1 MTQFYFDF
9 RAGES
14 ICRDEEGAEL
24 SDMGAAHDEALG
36 ALPPSLREAFVMKHV
51 EGRSYEEMAG
61 WSASR
66 FHPAGLR
73 DSGIAVRAGDRAHAV

>member
-36 ALPPSLREAFVMKHV
+36 ALVDAICDVVTEGQADQRFAIEVRDPLGPVLEITATFGSRILR
-51 EGRSYEEMAG
+51 RQ
-61 WSASR
+61 
-66 FHPAGLR
+66 
-73 DSGIAVRAGDRAHAV
+73 